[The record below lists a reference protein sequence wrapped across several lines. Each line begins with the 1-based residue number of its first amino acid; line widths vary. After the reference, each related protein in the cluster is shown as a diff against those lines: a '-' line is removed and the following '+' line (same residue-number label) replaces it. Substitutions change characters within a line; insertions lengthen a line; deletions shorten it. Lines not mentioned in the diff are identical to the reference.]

1 MRFSNQTLLTKT
13 AALLLGLPGLAAHA
27 NGPLE
32 LDVVLDGTETY
43 TTTFVDPGTGIPIIV
58 NRQFHDTEQV
68 MINDVGDVLLSAT
81 LDRGPGSNARVDTL
95 FYSPVGDNSGR
106 PIRLIDGLAGSR
118 VDGQSL
124 GVNSA
129 AKYKLAN
136 DGSYVIDDNGPGR
149 IEIAQSLNSS
159 PVYSIVVDA
168 ADLPPIPISSNPST
182 IPPSSPLIDLVA
194 YSGGGDVLFNLSG
207 RTDGGNREISALYK
221 RAEDGTID
229 RLYGA
234 GDVIDLEGGGQITLD
249 GAFTTINDSGY
260 AVVQNGGSVGQRDFP
275 FLTRTPDGKFAE
287 LFKRGDLVPGSTT
300 GATFGEPKFGNTSFD
315 IAPDGTVIF
324 SNPLETGTSPVPGGI
339 FRAKIG
345 VPNSLESLVL
355 TSETMI
361 GDTPILGLD
370 FDNGGTTTDPRLL
383 GANGDF
389 AFRYV
394 LDTSDFESGLAK
406 YDAQSDS
413 IVPLLQRGDEIGDS
427 GFFFAGDFNGIGA
440 FDVNALGQIAMVDD
454 LLDSEGQE
462 RKSLMVFDPSL
473 GWLAVAVEGEEL
485 LSTDGTTVTV
495 EDIRSIEGEFQD
507 GTFNA
512 GLESG
517 YLSNGGW
524 LTFSV
529 ETDNEQFYV
538 YRTQLPIPEPSSA
551 MLLGAAGTLLIS
563 RRRRR
568 AA

>member
-1 MRFSNQTLLTKT
+1 M
-13 AALLLGLPGLAAHA
+13 LGMPGLAAYA

-43 TTTFVDPGTGIPIIV
+43 TTTFVDPATGIPIIV
-58 NRQFHDTEQV
+58 NRQFHDTDQAV
-68 MINDVGDVLLSAT
+68 INDVGDVLLSAT
-81 LDRGPGSNARVDTL
+81 LDRGPGTNGRVDTL

-106 PIRLIDGLAGSR
+106 PIRLIDGLSGSQI
-118 VDGQSL
+118 DGQSL

-129 AKYKLAN
+129 AEYKLAN
-136 DGSYVIDDNGPGR
+136 DRSFVIDDNGPGR
-149 IEIAQSLNSS
+149 IEIAQSLGSS
-159 PVYSIVVDA
+159 PMYSIVVDA

-182 IPPSSPLIDLVA
+182 IPPTSPIIGLVA

-207 RTDGGNREISALYK
+207 RTDNDEREISALYE
-221 RAEDGTID
+221 RTSDGSIT

-249 GAFTTINDSGY
+249 GAITTINDSGY
-260 AVVQNGGSVGQRDFP
+260 AVVQNGGSGGHRDFP

-287 LFKRGDLVPGSTT
+287 LFKRGDPVPGSTT
-300 GATFGEPKFGNTSFD
+300 GANFGEPGFDETSFD

-324 SNPLETGTSPVPGGI
+324 SNPLESGTSVVPGGI

-345 VPNSLESLVL
+345 VPNSIESLVL
-355 TSETMI
+355 TGETMI
-361 GDTPILGLD
+361 GDTAILGLD
-370 FDNGGTTTDPRLL
+370 FDNGNTPTNPRLL
-383 GANGDF
+383 GTNGDF

-394 LDTSDFESGLAK
+394 LDTSDFETGLAK
-406 YDAQSDS
+406 YDALSDS

-427 GFFFAGDFNGIGA
+427 GFTFAGDLNGIDA

-454 LLDSEGQE
+454 LLDSDGQDRE
-462 RKSLMVFDPSL
+462 SLMVFDPTL
-473 GWLAVAVEGEEL
+473 GWLALAVEGEEL
-485 LSTDGTTVTV
+485 QSTDGTTVTV
-495 EDIRSIEGEFQD
+495 EDIRAIGGSFQD

-517 YLSNGGW
+517 FLSNGGW
-524 LTFSV
+524 LTFSI
-529 ETDNEQFYV
+529 ETDNERFYV

-551 MLLGAAGTLLIS
+551 ILLGAAGLLLTSS
-563 RRRRR
+563 RRRWHRSSR
-568 AA
+568 